1 MELSDIRNAK
11 LINDKLHQ
19 LIKNY
24 FSENFSKNGWN
35 YEYYQYNE
43 DTEMV
48 TICYSYSEVASNIE
62 IDTIY
67 DILFIDIN
75 KIIEFDKNDK
85 EKRENKISRILK
97 SNKKLIDDIDKCID
111 ELLEGKKYHDQ
122 IVINYAYEKME
133 KLLVDSLQ
141 QFTAINVIIEKINN

>member
-141 QFTAINVIIEKINN
+141 QFTAINAIIEKINN

>member
-48 TICYSYSEVASNIE
+48 TICYS
-62 IDTIY
+62 
-67 DILFIDIN
+67 
-75 KIIEFDKNDK
+75 
-85 EKRENKISRILK
+85 
-97 SNKKLIDDIDKCID
+97 
-111 ELLEGKKYHDQ
+111 
-122 IVINYAYEKME
+122 
-133 KLLVDSLQ
+133 
-141 QFTAINVIIEKINN
+141 

>member
-1 MELSDIRNAK
+1 
-11 LINDKLHQ
+11 
-19 LIKNY
+19 
-24 FSENFSKNGWN
+24 
-35 YEYYQYNE
+35 
-43 DTEMV
+43 MV

-141 QFTAINVIIEKINN
+141 QFTAINSIIEKLNN

>member
-75 KIIEFDKNDK
+75 KIIEFNKNDK

-97 SNKKLIDDIDKCID
+97 SNKKLIGDIDKCID
-111 ELLEGKKYHDQ
+111 ELLEGKKYHDN
-122 IVINYAYEKME
+122 IVINYAHEKME
-133 KLLVDSLQ
+133 KLLVDSMQ
-141 QFTAINVIIEKINN
+141 QFTAINSIIEKLNN

>member
-48 TICYSYSEVASNIE
+48 TICCSYSEVASNIE

-67 DILFIDIN
+67 DILFVDIN

-97 SNKKLIDDIDKCID
+97 SNKKLIADIDKCID
-111 ELLEGKKYHDQ
+111 ELLEGKKYHDN
-122 IVINYAYEKME
+122 IVINYAHEKME

-141 QFTAINVIIEKINN
+141 QFNAINAIIEKLND